1 MPIHRINTY
10 FRFIRLGVCVLL
22 PVLFL
27 GAPSVRA
34 EPLDLVTPSAGLH
47 WNGLTVSPFA
57 EVLYFYDSNYDRV
70 DQGAESN
77 HGPSLRS
84 GFDFSYGGNR
94 HKWSGQFWY
103 QWEKYMGEGRLDSN
117 QWREKIGY
125 LYETPQGTVL
135 RVDHYWGE
143 IYQSDFERGLWQDRR
158 EFALNAGIAHVLTPK
173 TRIQLDLG
181 SEDVKYLNPALYDW
195 RQYSADLSVA
205 RVLTPK
211 SDVFVGVGTALEES
225 ESSSGFSKSYRVNMG
240 LASRATEKVSYR
252 IAVGGEAFD
261 PTGSNESM
269 TLAPYYQLGATW
281 RASRK
286 WSWSASGQGQHQ
298 NSEEMAGNYGVV
310 YTLGL
315 GSTYQPNRRVSVAT
329 KALWRCDIN
338 EIQVV
343 DPATG
348 NLTDRVDNEFGIR
361 TDLNYRLSKYASLR
375 LGGEA
380 MTQISTISQNEY
392 KRFRVDM
399 GLNFRY

>member
-1 MPIHRINTY
+1 MHFTNTC
-10 FRFIRLGVCVLL
+10 FRLFRQGACVLL
-22 PVLFL
+22 TVLFI
-27 GAPSVRA
+27 GAQVARA

-47 WNGLTVSPFA
+47 WKGLTVSPFA

-70 DQGAESN
+70 DQGGESN

-94 HKWSGQFWY
+94 HKWAGQFWY

-143 IYQSDFERGLWQDRR
+143 IYQSDFERGLWEDRR
-158 EFALNAGIAHVLTPK
+158 EFALNASIARVLTPK

-181 SEDVKYLNPALYDW
+181 SEDVKYKNEALYDW

-240 LASRATEKVSYR
+240 LASRATEKVTYR
-252 IAVGGEAFD
+252 VAVGGEVFD

-298 NSEEMAGNYGVV
+298 NSEETAGNYGVV
-310 YTLGL
+310 YTFGL

-329 KALWRCDIN
+329 KALWRCDVN

-361 TDLNYRLSKYASLR
+361 TDLNYRLNKYASLR

-380 MTQISTISQNEY
+380 VAQVSTIDANEY
-392 KRFRVDM
+392 KRFRMDM
-399 GLNFRY
+399 GLNLRY

>member
-1 MPIHRINTY
+1 MLKPY
-10 FRFIRLGVCVLL
+10 FKTGSLPGRFCVYALL

-27 GAPSVRA
+27 GAQVARA

-47 WNGLTVSPFA
+47 WEGLTISPFA

-70 DQGAESN
+70 DKGSESN
-77 HGPSLRS
+77 QGPSLRS

-103 QWEKYMGEGRLDSN
+103 QWEKYMGESRLNSN
-117 QWREKIGY
+117 QWREMIRY
-125 LYETPQGTVL
+125 MYETPQGTVL

-143 IYQSDFERGLWQDRR
+143 IYQSDMESGRWQDRG
-158 EFALNAGIAHVLTPK
+158 EFGLDASIAHVLTPK
-173 TRIQLDLG
+173 TRVQLDLG
-181 SEDVKYLNPALYDW
+181 MEDIKYKNPALYDW

-205 RVLTPK
+205 RVLTAK

-225 ESSSGFSKSYRVNMG
+225 ESTSGFSKSYRVNAG
-240 LASRATEKVSYR
+240 FASRATEKVTYR
-252 IAVGGEAFD
+252 VAVGGEAFD
-261 PTGSNESM
+261 PTGSGESM

-286 WSWSASGQGQHQ
+286 WSWTASGQGQHQ
-298 NSEEMAGNYGVV
+298 NSEETAGNYGVV

-329 KALWRCDIN
+329 KALWRCDQN
-338 EIQVV
+338 EIKVV
-343 DPATG
+343 DPATK

-361 TDLNYRLSKYASLR
+361 TDLNYRLNKYASLR

-380 MTQISTISQNEY
+380 VAQVSTIDANEY

>member
-1 MPIHRINTY
+1 MAIQFANTC
-10 FRFIRLGVCVLL
+10 FRYARLCLCVLL
-22 PVLFL
+22 AVLFL
-27 GAPSVRA
+27 DAQVARA

-47 WNGLTVSPFA
+47 WENLTVSPFA

-70 DQGAESN
+70 DKGAESN
-77 HGPSLRS
+77 QGPSLRS
-84 GFDFSYGGNR
+84 GFDFTYGGNR
-94 HKWSGQFWY
+94 HKFSGQFWY

-117 QWREKIGY
+117 QWRETIRY
-125 LYETPQGTVL
+125 MYETPQGTIL

-143 IYQSDFERGLWQDRR
+143 IYQSDMESGRWQDRG
-158 EFALNAGIAHVLTPK
+158 EFGLGASVAHVLSPK

-181 SEDVKYLNPALYDW
+181 SEDVKYKNPELYDW

-240 LASRATEKVSYR
+240 LASRATERVSYR
-252 IAVGGEAFD
+252 VAVGAEAFD
-261 PTGSNESM
+261 PVGSGESM
-269 TLAPYYQLGATW
+269 TLAPFYQLGATW

-298 NSEEMAGNYGVV
+298 NSEETAGNYGVV
-310 YTLGL
+310 YTFGL
-315 GSTYQPNRRVSVAT
+315 GSTYQPNRRMSVAM
-329 KALWRCDIN
+329 KALWRCDMN
-338 EIQVV
+338 EIKVV
-343 DPATG
+343 DPDTK

-361 TDLNYRLSKYASLR
+361 TDLNYRLNKYATLR

-380 MTQISTISQNEY
+380 MTQVSTIDANEY

>member
-1 MPIHRINTY
+1 MHFTNTC
-10 FRFIRLGVCVLL
+10 FRFFRQGACVLL
-22 PVLFL
+22 TVFFI
-27 GAPSVRA
+27 GAQVARA

-47 WNGLTVSPFA
+47 WENLTVSPFA

-70 DQGAESN
+70 DKGSESN
-77 HGPSLRS
+77 QGPSLRS

-143 IYQSDFERGLWQDRR
+143 IYQSDFERGLWEDRR
-158 EFALNAGIAHVLTPK
+158 EFALNASIARVLTPK

-181 SEDVKYLNPALYDW
+181 SEDVKYKNEALYDW

-225 ESSSGFSKSYRVNMG
+225 ESSSGFSKSYRVNAG
-240 LASRATEKVSYR
+240 LASRATEKITYR
-252 IAVGGEAFD
+252 IAVGAEAFD
-261 PTGSNESM
+261 PAGSQNESM

-286 WSWSASGQGQHQ
+286 WSWTASGQGQHQ
-298 NSEEMAGNYGVV
+298 NSEETAGNYGVV
-310 YTLGL
+310 YTFGL
-315 GSTYQPNRRVSVAT
+315 GSTYQPNRRMSVAT
-329 KALWRCDIN
+329 KALWRCDQN

-361 TDLNYRLSKYASLR
+361 TDLNYRLNKYASLR

-380 MTQISTISQNEY
+380 MTQVSTIDANEY